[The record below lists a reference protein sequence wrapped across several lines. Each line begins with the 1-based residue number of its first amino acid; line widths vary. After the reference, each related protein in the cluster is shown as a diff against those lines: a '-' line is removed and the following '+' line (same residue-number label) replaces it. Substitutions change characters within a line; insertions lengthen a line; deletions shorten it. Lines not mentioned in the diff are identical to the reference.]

1 MTALE
6 AAPSQAAAV
15 FAPHP
20 FLRCANAA
28 SPAMIERP
36 AVRLQRRSLRMEIA
50 PELAPSGGSA
60 AHDSS
65 QAAVIEFLSRP
76 EAYPDTAGS
85 VSRIGTHAAI
95 VFLAGERAYKL
106 KRAVK
111 LPYLDFSTLERRRI
125 AIHRELEVNSR
136 ATPELYLSIL
146 PVTRSKRPARFELGG
161 SGEIVDWLLVMRRFG
176 QDALLDAMA
185 SKGGLE
191 RRHLTG
197 LAQTIEHFHRQ
208 APRVRDAGF
217 GGNLEQVTADI
228 EAALCGPGAQAS
240 GLRLEEYVKR
250 LSHELGVRLPLIGA
264 REREGFVRRC
274 HGDLH
279 LKNIVLWEGR
289 PRLFDAIEFDER
301 LATVD
306 VLYDLAFLLMDL
318 WHRGLR
324 HEANLI
330 LNHYFERAAISELM
344 GLALLPLFL
353 SLRAAIRAMTG
364 LHALAF
370 QDKAAGEESIREI
383 KSYASLAAN
392 LLTPGWPNL
401 VAIGGI
407 SGSGKTYI
415 AREAAPLIGATPG
428 ALHLRTDVER
438 KVMQG
443 VSLDRK
449 LLPEAYVAEARD
461 EVYRRVFK
469 KAEVALNAGHSVIV
483 DAVFPEEAGRALVC
497 ELAHRTNAAFWGF
510 WLEVDASIIRERI
523 GARTADASDAD
534 ACIAETQMKT
544 VEPPQDWIKIDAS
557 GTASSAAAAI
567 MRKLWA

>member
-1 MTALE
+1 MTDARKL
-6 AAPSQAAAV
+6 
-15 FAPHP
+15 
-20 FLRCANAA
+20 A
-28 SPAMIERP
+28 SN
-36 AVRLQRRSLRMEIA
+36 
-50 PELAPSGGSA
+50 GGGA
-60 AHDSS
+60 EDGA

-76 EAYPDTAGS
+76 GTYPDAAGG
-85 VSRIGTHAAI
+85 VSSIATHAAI

-106 KRAVK
+106 KRAVR
-111 LPYLDFSTLERRRI
+111 LPYLDFSTLEKRRF

-136 ATPELYLSIL
+136 TAPELYLSVL
-146 PVTRSKRPARFELGG
+146 PVTRIKNAAGFELGG

-176 QDALLDAMA
+176 QDALLDAKA
-185 SKGGLE
+185 SKGELE
-191 RRHLTG
+191 RKHVAG

-208 APRVRDAGF
+208 APRSGTAGF
-217 GGNLEQVTADI
+217 GCKLEQVAADI
-228 EAALCGPGAQAS
+228 EGALCGPAAEGR
-240 GLRLEEYVKR
+240 GLRFHKYGKR
-250 LSHELGVRLPLIGA
+250 LKHELGIRLPLIA
-264 REREGFVRRC
+264 TRELEGFVRRC

-279 LKNIVLWEGR
+279 LKNIVLWEGS
-289 PRLFDAIEFDER
+289 PRLFDAIEFDEQ

-324 HEANLI
+324 DHANLI
-330 LNHYFERAAISELM
+330 LNHYLKRSAISELE

-370 QDKAAGEESIREI
+370 KDKAAGEEAVAEI
-383 KSYASLAAN
+383 KSYASLASN
-392 LLTPGWPNL
+392 LLAPGWPTL
-401 VAIGGI
+401 VALGGI
-407 SGSGKTYI
+407 SGSGKTSVSQEI
-415 AREAAPLIGATPG
+415 SPLIGAAPG

-443 VSLDRK
+443 VALDQP
-449 LLPEAYVAEARD
+449 LSPDAYTGEARD

-483 DAVFPEEAGRALVC
+483 DAVFPEEAGRAALC

-510 WLEVDASIIRERI
+510 WLEADAAVLRERI
-523 GARTADASDAD
+523 AARMGDASDAD
-534 ACIAETQMKT
+534 AAIAEAQMKS
-544 VEPPQDWIKIDAS
+544 VEPPQAWIVIDAS
-557 GTASSAAAAI
+557 GSVSSVAAAI